1 MGEELTLATK
11 PAPVVNR
18 LPFAKA
24 QTELG
29 RVARR
34 AHRNKEYFIVEQDG
48 APVIGIMDADELE
61 DYLEL
66 RDPNAQRDIRKS
78 NEDVR
83 AGRTRPA
90 EPRER
95 APGGKRA
102 GSGRTLGQRLM
113 RFAGT
118 VEGLPRDMARNH
130 DHYIHGAPRE

>member
-1 MGEELTLATK
+1 MATK
-11 PAPVVNR
+11 SAPVVTR

-29 RVARR
+29 RLARR
-34 AHRNKEYFIVEQDG
+34 AQRHKEYFILEEDG

-66 RDPNAQRDIRKS
+66 RDPVVQRHIRES

-90 EPRER
+90 ERLLAEIR
-95 APGGKRA
+95 ASIRSTASRA
-102 GSGRTLGQRLM
+102 RKNRRQK
-113 RFAGT
+113 
-118 VEGLPRDMARNH
+118 
-130 DHYIHGAPRE
+130 

>member
-1 MGEELTLATK
+1 MATK
-11 PAPVVNR
+11 SAPVVTR

-24 QTELG
+24 QTELH

-34 AHRNKEYFIVEQDG
+34 AQRNKEYFILEEDG

-66 RDPNAQRDIRKS
+66 RDPVVQRHIRES

-90 EPRER
+90 EQLLAEIR
-95 APGGKRA
+95 ASIRSTASRA
-102 GSGRTLGQRLM
+102 RKNRRQK
-113 RFAGT
+113 
-118 VEGLPRDMARNH
+118 
-130 DHYIHGAPRE
+130 

>member
-1 MGEELTLATK
+1 MATK
-11 PAPVVNR
+11 SAPVVTR

-34 AHRNKEYFIVEQDG
+34 AQRNKEYFILEEDG

-66 RDPNAQRDIRKS
+66 RDPLVQQHIRLS

-90 EPRER
+90 EQLLAEIR
-95 APGGKRA
+95 ANIRSTTSRA
-102 GSGRTLGQRLM
+102 QKNRRQK
-113 RFAGT
+113 
-118 VEGLPRDMARNH
+118 
-130 DHYIHGAPRE
+130 